1 MADNIECVIKEVGVL
16 LNTVKVPV
24 NGYDY
29 FAMTVKDIAKAV
41 KKAIVKRDKLGR
53 I

>member
-1 MADNIECVIKEVGVL
+1 LTDNLECIIKEVGVL

-29 FAMTVKDIAKAV
+29 FGMAVKDIAKVV
-41 KKAIVKRDKLGR
+41 KKAIVKPDKLGR